1 MFMRMSQM
9 LFSTQREVPSEA
21 EAESHVLLLK
31 AGMIR
36 RLAAGVYALMPMGF
50 RVFKKIENI
59 IREEMDAAGAQELI
73 MSAFLPAEYYQQSG
87 RWDVFGTEM
96 IKFQDRNGRDFC
108 LGPTHEE
115 IFAFVLRQEMQSY
128 KAMPRTV
135 YQIQNKYRDERRPRF
150 GMIRCREFVM
160 KDAYSFDVDEAG
172 LDESYKKM
180 YDAYC
185 KVFDRCGLDY
195 VIVQADTGAMGGSGS
210 QEFMIKSD
218 IGDDTIVS
226 CPKCGYA
233 ANAELATCPDPA
245 PGTEEMREIVKVHTP
260 NVGTIADLVG
270 FFGLTADKFAK
281 TLLYQAD
288 GEIVAVMVRGDR
300 EINETKLKNYLK
312 CKTLELASASD
323 VREATNAEVGFAGPI
338 GLKVSRIIV
347 DKEVPQMRNFLIGA
361 NETDYHFNGVN
372 YGRDFT
378 ANAVADIRLI
388 EHGDPCPVCGAAA
401 DLDKTIEVG
410 HIFKLGT
417 KYSVAMDCMYLDQNA
432 KEKPCI
438 MGSYGIG
445 LNRTMQAIIEQS
457 HDADG
462 IIWPDSVA
470 PYSAIVVPVSAANEA
485 QMALA
490 EQIYA
495 KLNAA
500 GIETLLD
507 DRDERAGVKF
517 KDADLIG
524 IPHRINV
531 GRKAAEGMVEYKP
544 RRAEKAEEMTVD
556 EVVGCITEAV
566 KQANVKRF
574 G

>member
-1 MFMRMSQM
+1 MRMSQM

-21 EAESHVLLLK
+21 EADSHVLLLK

-36 RLAAGVYALMPMGF
+36 RLAAGVYALMPLGF
-50 RVFKKIENI
+50 KVFKKIENI

-96 IKFQDRNGRDFC
+96 IKFKDRNQRDFC

-115 IFAFVLRQEMQSY
+115 IFAHVLKPELQSY
-128 KAMPRTV
+128 KAMPKTL

-172 LDESYKKM
+172 LDVSYQKM

-185 KVFDRCGLDY
+185 KIFDRCGLKY
-195 VIVQADTGAMGGSGS
+195 VVVHADSGAMGGSGS

-218 IGDDTIVS
+218 IGDDTIAS
-226 CPKCGYA
+226 CPSCGYA
-233 ANAELATCPDPA
+233 ANAELAACPDA
-245 PGTEEMREIVKVHTP
+245 PQSAEEMGAVEKVHTP
-260 NVGTIADLVG
+260 SVGTIDELVG
-270 FFGLTADKFAK
+270 FFKTTPDKFAK
-281 TLLYQAD
+281 TLLYNAD
-288 GEIVAVMVRGDR
+288 GKIIAAMVRGDR
-300 EINETKLKNYLK
+300 ELNETKLKNYLG
-312 CKTLELASASD
+312 CANLDLASYDD
-323 VREATNAEVGFAGPI
+323 VRKATGAEVGFAGPVGI
-338 GLKVSRIIV
+338 DADRLIV
-347 DKEVPQMRNFLIGA
+347 DKEIPRMRNFLVGA
-361 NETDYHFNGVN
+361 NQTDYHYTGVN
-372 YGRDFT
+372 YERDFVS
-378 ANAVADIRLI
+378 ADVCDIRLI
-388 EHGDPCPVCGAAA
+388 ESGDPCPVCGAKAELA
-401 DLDKTIEVG
+401 KTIEVG

-417 KYSVAMDCMYLDQNA
+417 KYSVAMDCMFLDQEA
-432 KEKPCI
+432 KQKPCI

-457 HDADG
+457 HDDDG

-470 PYSAIVVPVSAANEA
+470 PYNAIVVPVSAANET

-490 EQIYA
+490 EQIYE
-495 KLNAA
+495 KLKAA
-500 GIETLLD
+500 GIETMLD

-531 GRKAAEGMVEYKP
+531 GRRAAEGVVEYKLRCEKAAEEL
-544 RRAEKAEEMTVD
+544 TVD
-556 EVVGCITEAV
+556 EAV
-566 KQANVKRF
+566 QRIVKAVR

>member
-1 MFMRMSQM
+1 MRMSQL

-36 RLAAGVYALMPMGF
+36 RLAAGVYALMPLGF

-59 IREEMDAAGAQELI
+59 IREEMDAAGAQELV

-96 IKFQDRNGRDFC
+96 VKFKDRNGRDFC

-115 IFAFVLRQEMQSY
+115 IFAHVLRQELQSY

-135 YQIQNKYRDERRPRF
+135 YQIQTKYRDERRPRF

-172 LDESYKKM
+172 LDESYDKM

-185 KVFDRCGLDY
+185 KIFDRCGLDY
-195 VIVQADTGAMGGSGS
+195 VVVQADTGAMGGSGS
-210 QEFMIKSD
+210 QEFMVKSD
-218 IGDDTIVS
+218 IGDDTIIS
-226 CPKCGYA
+226 CPTCGYA
-233 ANAELATCPDPA
+233 ANAELAACPDPA
-245 PGTEEMREIVKVHTP
+245 VTAEEEMKAVEKVHTP
-260 NVGTIADLVG
+260 NVGTIAELVG
-270 FFGLTADKFAK
+270 FFGLTAEKFAK
-281 TLLYQAD
+281 TLLYVAD
-288 GEIVAVMVRGDR
+288 GEIVAAMIRGDR
-300 EINETKLKNYLK
+300 EINETKLKNFLK
-312 CKTLELASASD
+312 CTNLDLASPAD
-323 VREATNAEVGFAGPI
+323 VREATGAEVGFAGPI
-338 GLKVSRIIV
+338 GLKKVKRIIA
-347 DKEVPQMRNFLIGA
+347 DKEVPLMRNFLVGA
-361 NETDYHFNGVN
+361 NETDYHFININ

-378 ANAVADIRLI
+378 ADDVADIRLI

-401 DLDKTIEVG
+401 ELAKTIEVG

-417 KYSVAMDCMYLDQNA
+417 KYSVAMGCMYLDQDA
-432 KEKPCI
+432 QQKPCV

-457 HDADG
+457 QDEDG

-470 PYSAIVVPVSAANEA
+470 PYSAIVVPVSIANDA
-485 QMALA
+485 QRELA
-490 EQIYA
+490 EQVYQ
-495 KLNAA
+495 KLCEA
-500 GIETLLD
+500 GIETLID

-531 GRKAAEGMVEYKP
+531 GRQAAEGVVEYKQ
-544 RRAEKAEEMTVD
+544 RRAGKAEELTVD
-556 EVVGCITEAV
+556 EAIQRIVEAV
-566 KQANVKRF
+566 KKANVKRF

>member
-1 MFMRMSQM
+1 MRMSEM
-9 LFSTQREVPSEA
+9 LFSTQREAPSEA

-36 RLAAGVYALMPMGF
+36 RLAAGVYALMPLGL

-96 IKFQDRNGRDFC
+96 IKFKDRNGRDFC

-115 IFAFVLRQEMQSY
+115 IFAEILKPEMQSY
-128 KAMPRTV
+128 KAMPKTL
-135 YQIQNKYRDERRPRF
+135 YQIQTKYRDERRPRF

-160 KDAYSFDVDEAG
+160 KDAYSFDTDEAG
-172 LDESYKKM
+172 LDGSYKKM

-185 KVFDRCGLDY
+185 RIFDRCGLDY
-195 VIVQADTGAMGGSGS
+195 VVVHADTGAMGGSGS
-210 QEFMIKSD
+210 QEFMIKSE
-218 IGDDTIVS
+218 IGDDRIAV

-233 ANAELATCPDPA
+233 ANAELAPCPAAVPFDGKQEPI
-245 PGTEEMREIVKVHTP
+245 EKMHTP
-260 NVGTIADLVG
+260 SAGTIEELTG
-270 FFGLTADKFAK
+270 FFGSGPEKFAK
-281 TLLYQAD
+281 TLLYVAD
-288 GEIVAVMVRGDR
+288 GKVVAAMVRGDR
-300 EINETKLKNYLK
+300 ELNETKLKNYLK
-312 CKTLELASASD
+312 CVNLELAGPETVMA
-323 VREATNAEVGFAGPI
+323 ATGANVGFAGPI
-338 GLKVSRIIV
+338 GLKADRMIV
-347 DKEVPQMRNFLIGA
+347 DKEIPGMGNFLVGA
-361 NETDYHFNGVN
+361 NETDYHYKNVN

-378 ANAVADIRLI
+378 SSEVVDLRTVVDGDLCPKCGARLRLANA
-388 EHGDPCPVCGAAA
+388 
-401 DLDKTIEVG
+401 IEVG

-417 KYSVAMDCMYLDQNA
+417 KYSIAMGCTYLDQEG
-432 KEKPCI
+432 KEKPCV

-457 HDADG
+457 NDKDG

-470 PYSAIVVPVSAANEA
+470 PYNAIVIPVSSGNEQQA
-485 QMALA
+485 ALA

-495 KLNAA
+495 KLKEA
-500 GIETLLD
+500 GIDTLLD

-524 IPHRINV
+524 LPHRITV
-531 GRKAAEGMVEYKP
+531 GRRAAEGIVEYKE
-544 RRAEKAEEMTVD
+544 RNSQEAAEMSAD
-556 EVVGCITEAV
+556 EAV
-566 KQANVKRF
+566 NKVAGAVRKI

>member
-1 MFMRMSQM
+1 M
-9 LFSTQREVPSEA
+9 LFSTQREAPSEA

-36 RLAAGVYALMPMGF
+36 RLAAGVYALMPLGF

-96 IKFQDRNGRDFC
+96 VKFHDRNGRDFC

-115 IFAFVLRQEMQSY
+115 IFAHVLRQEMQSY

-172 LDESYKKM
+172 LDESYNKM

-195 VIVQADTGAMGGSGS
+195 VIVHADTGAMGGSGS

-233 ANAELATCPDPA
+233 ANAELAACPDPT
-245 PGTEEMREIVKVHTP
+245 PGTEAFKDVEKVHTP
-260 NVGTIADLVG
+260 NVGTIDELVG
-270 FFGLTADKFAK
+270 FFNATADRFAK
-281 TLLYQAD
+281 TLLYLAD
-288 GEIVAVMVRGDR
+288 GEIVAAMVRGDR
-300 EINETKLKNYLK
+300 ELNETKLKNHLK
-312 CKTLELASASD
+312 CANLDLASAAD

-338 GLKVSRIIV
+338 GLKAKRIIA
-347 DKEVPQMRNFLIGA
+347 DKEVPEMHNFLVGA
-361 NETDYHFNGVN
+361 NETDYHFIGVN

-378 ANAVADIRLI
+378 AVDVADIRLI
-388 EHGDPCPVCGAAA
+388 ENGDPCPVCGAAA

-432 KEKPCI
+432 KQKPCI

-457 HDADG
+457 HDDDG
-462 IIWPDSVA
+462 IIWPDNVA
-470 PYSAIVVPVSAANEA
+470 PYSAIVVPVSAVNEV

-490 EQIYA
+490 ENIYA
-495 KLNAA
+495 RLCEA
-500 GIETLLD
+500 GIETLID

-531 GRKAAEGMVEYKP
+531 GRRAAEGVVEYKQ
-544 RRAEKAEEMTVD
+544 RCADKAEELTVD
-556 EVVGCITEAV
+556 EAIERIAKAV
-566 KQANVKRF
+566 KKANVKRF

>member
-1 MFMRMSQM
+1 MRLSQM

-21 EAESHVLLLK
+21 EVESHVLLLK

-36 RLAAGVYALMPMGF
+36 RLAAGVYALMPLGF
-50 RVFKKIENI
+50 KVFKKIENI

-96 IKFQDRNGRDFC
+96 IKFKDRNDRDFC

-115 IFAFVLRQEMQSY
+115 IFAHVLKPEFQSY
-128 KAMPRTV
+128 KAMPKTI

-160 KDAYSFDVDEAG
+160 KDAYSFDIDEAG
-172 LDESYKKM
+172 LDLSYQKM

-185 KVFDRCGLDY
+185 KIFDRCGLNY
-195 VIVQADTGAMGGSGS
+195 VVVHADSGAMGGSGS

-226 CPKCGYA
+226 CESCGYA
-233 ANAELATCPDPA
+233 ANAEKAACPEPVES
-245 PGTEEMREIVKVHTP
+245 TEEMVAVQKVHTP
-260 NVGTIADLVG
+260 NAGTIEELVG
-270 FFGLTADKFAK
+270 FFNTTADKFVK
-281 TLLYQAD
+281 TLLYSAD
-288 GEIVAVMVRGDR
+288 GKIVAAMVRGDR
-300 EINETKLKNYLK
+300 ELNETKLKNYLK
-312 CKTLELASASD
+312 CAHLDLASYD
-323 VREATNAEVGFAGPI
+323 EVRKATGAEVGFAGPI
-338 GLKVSRIIV
+338 GLDVDRLIV
-347 DKEVPQMRNFLIGA
+347 DKEIPAMRNFLVGA
-361 NETDYHFNGVN
+361 NQTDYHFSGVN
-372 YGRDFT
+372 YDRDFIS
-378 ANAVADIRLI
+378 ADVCDIRLI
-388 EHGDPCPVCGAAA
+388 ESGDPCPVCGAQAHLA
-401 DLDKTIEVG
+401 KTIEVG

-417 KYSVAMDCMYLDQNA
+417 KYSVAMECLYLDQEA
-432 KEKPCI
+432 KQKPCI

-457 HDADG
+457 HDDDG

-470 PYSAIVVPVSAANEA
+470 PYNAIVVPVSAANEA

-490 EQIYA
+490 EQIYEQLKA
-495 KLNAA
+495 Q
-500 GIETLLD
+500 GIDTLLD

-517 KDADLIG
+517 KDADLLG

-531 GRKAAEGMVEYKP
+531 GRRAAEGIVEYKP
-544 RRAEKAEEMTVD
+544 RREKEAKELTAD
-556 EVVGCITEAV
+556 EAV
-566 KQANVKRF
+566 KLIVETVK

>member
-1 MFMRMSQM
+1 MRMSQM

-36 RLAAGVYALMPMGF
+36 RLAAGVYALMPLGF
-50 RVFKKIENI
+50 KVFKKIENI

-96 IKFQDRNGRDFC
+96 IKFKDRNQRDFC

-115 IFAFVLRQEMQSY
+115 IFAHVLKPELQSY
-128 KAMPRTV
+128 KSMPKTI

-172 LDESYKKM
+172 LDVSYQKM

-185 KVFDRCGLDY
+185 KVFDRCGLKY
-195 VIVQADTGAMGGSGS
+195 VVVHADSGAMGGTGS
-210 QEFMIKSD
+210 QEFMIISD
-218 IGDDTIVS
+218 IGDDTIAS
-226 CPKCGYA
+226 CPSCGYA
-233 ANAELATCPDPA
+233 ANAELAACPDA
-245 PGTEEMREIVKVHTP
+245 AESTEEMAAVEKVHTP
-260 NVGTIADLVG
+260 NVGTIDELVG
-270 FFGLTADKFAK
+270 FFKTTPDKFVK
-281 TLLYQAD
+281 TLLYIAD
-288 GEIVAVMVRGDR
+288 GKIIAAMVRGDR
-300 EINETKLKNYLK
+300 ELNETKLKNYLK
-312 CKTLELASASD
+312 CANLDLASYDD
-323 VREATNAEVGFAGPI
+323 VRKATGAQVGFAGPI
-338 GLKVSRIIV
+338 GIDADRLIV
-347 DKEVPQMRNFLIGA
+347 DKEIPKLRNFLVGA
-361 NETDYHFNGVN
+361 NQTDYHYMGVN
-372 YGRDFT
+372 YERDFVS
-378 ANAVADIRLI
+378 ADVCDIRLI
-388 EHGDPCPVCGAAA
+388 ESGDPCPVCGAKAELA
-401 DLDKTIEVG
+401 KTIEVG
-410 HIFKLGT
+410 HIFKLGI
-417 KYSVAMDCMYLDQNA
+417 KYSVAMDCMFLDQEA
-432 KEKPCI
+432 KQKPCI

-457 HDADG
+457 HDDDG

-470 PYSAIVVPVSAANEA
+470 PYNAIVVPVSAANEA

-490 EQIYA
+490 EQIYEQL
-495 KLNAA
+495 KAA
-500 GIETLLD
+500 GIETMLD

-517 KDADLIG
+517 KDADLLG

-531 GRKAAEGMVEYKP
+531 GRRAAEGVVEYKQRREKAAEEL
-544 RRAEKAEEMTVD
+544 TVD
-556 EVVGCITEAV
+556 EAV
-566 KQANVKRF
+566 KRIIKAVK

>member
-1 MFMRMSQM
+1 MRMSQM

-36 RLAAGVYALMPMGF
+36 RLAAGVYALMPLGLK
-50 RVFKKIENI
+50 VFKKIENI

-96 IKFQDRNGRDFC
+96 IKFKDRNQRDFC

-115 IFAFVLRQEMQSY
+115 IFAHVLKPELQSY
-128 KAMPRTV
+128 KSMPKTI

-172 LDESYKKM
+172 LDVSYQKM

-185 KVFDRCGLDY
+185 KVFDRCGLKY
-195 VIVQADTGAMGGSGS
+195 VVVHADSGAMGGTGS
-210 QEFMIKSD
+210 QEFMIISD
-218 IGDDTIVS
+218 IGDDTIAS
-226 CPKCGYA
+226 CPSCGYA
-233 ANAELATCPDPA
+233 ANAELAACPDA
-245 PGTEEMREIVKVHTP
+245 AESTEEMAAVEKVHTP
-260 NVGTIADLVG
+260 NVGTIDELVG
-270 FFGLTADKFAK
+270 FFKTTPDKFVK
-281 TLLYQAD
+281 TLLYNAD
-288 GEIVAVMVRGDR
+288 GKIIAAMVRGDR
-300 EINETKLKNYLK
+300 ELNETKLKNYLK
-312 CKTLELASASD
+312 CANLDLASYDD
-323 VREATNAEVGFAGPI
+323 VRKATGAEVGFAGPI
-338 GLKVSRIIV
+338 GIDADRLIV
-347 DKEVPQMRNFLIGA
+347 DKEIPKLRNFLVGA
-361 NETDYHFNGVN
+361 NQTDYHYMGVN
-372 YGRDFT
+372 YERDFVS
-378 ANAVADIRLI
+378 ADVCDIRLI
-388 EHGDPCPVCGAAA
+388 ESGDPCPVCGAKAELA
-401 DLDKTIEVG
+401 KTIEVG

-417 KYSVAMDCMYLDQNA
+417 KYSVAMDCMFLDQEA
-432 KEKPCI
+432 KQKPCI

-457 HDADG
+457 HDDDG

-470 PYSAIVVPVSAANEA
+470 PYNAIVVPVSAANEA

-490 EQIYA
+490 EQIYEQL
-495 KLNAA
+495 KAA
-500 GIETLLD
+500 GIETILD

-517 KDADLIG
+517 KDADLLG
-524 IPHRINV
+524 IPHRVNV
-531 GRKAAEGMVEYKP
+531 GRRAAEGVVEYKQRREKAAEELS
-544 RRAEKAEEMTVD
+544 VD
-556 EVVGCITEAV
+556 EAV
-566 KQANVKRF
+566 KRIVKAVK

>member
-9 LFSTQREVPSEA
+9 LFSTQREAPSEA

-36 RLAAGVYALMPMGF
+36 RLAAGVYALMPLGF

-115 IFAFVLRQEMQSY
+115 IFAHVLKPEMQSY

-195 VIVQADTGAMGGSGS
+195 VIVHADTGAMGGSGS
-210 QEFMIKSD
+210 QEYMIKSD

-233 ANAELATCPDPA
+233 ANAELAACPDPA
-245 PGTEEMREIVKVHTP
+245 EGTEEMKAVEKVHTP
-260 NVGTIADLVG
+260 NVGTIAELVG

-281 TLLYQAD
+281 TLLYLAD
-288 GEIVAVMVRGDR
+288 GEIIAAMVRGDR
-300 EINETKLKNYLK
+300 ELNETKLKNYLK
-312 CKTLELASASD
+312 CKNLDLASASD

-338 GLKVSRIIV
+338 GLKVKRIIA
-347 DKEVPQMRNFLIGA
+347 DKEVLQMRNFLIGA
-361 NETDYHFNGVN
+361 NETDYHFVGIN

-378 ANAVADIRLI
+378 AHDVADIRLI
-388 EHGDPCPVCGAAA
+388 EHGDPCPKCGAAA
-401 DLDKTIEVG
+401 ELDKTIEVG

-417 KYSVAMDCMYLDQNA
+417 KYSVAMDCTYLDQNA
-432 KEKPCI
+432 QQKPCV

-457 HDADG
+457 HDGDG

-490 EQIYA
+490 EEIYA

-500 GIETLLD
+500 GIETLID

-531 GRKAAEGMVEYKP
+531 GRRAADGVVEYKQ
-544 RRAEKAEEMTVD
+544 RKAEKAEELTAD
-556 EVVGCITEAV
+556 EAVGRVVEAV
-566 KQANVKRF
+566 KKADVKRF

>member
-1 MFMRMSQM
+1 LFMRMSQM

-36 RLAAGVYALMPMGF
+36 RLAAGVYALMPLGF

-115 IFAFVLRQEMQSY
+115 IFAYVLRQEMQSY

-172 LDESYKKM
+172 LDESYNKM

-195 VIVQADTGAMGGSGS
+195 VIVHADTGAMGGSGS

-233 ANAELATCPDPA
+233 ANAELAACPDPA
-245 PGTEEMREIVKVHTP
+245 PGTEEMKAREKVHTP
-260 NVGTIADLVG
+260 NAGTIAELVG

-281 TLLYQAD
+281 TLLYLAD
-288 GEIVAVMVRGDR
+288 GEIIAAMIRGDR
-300 EINETKLKNYLK
+300 ELNETKLKNFLK
-312 CKTLELASASD
+312 CKSLELASASD

-338 GLKVSRIIV
+338 GLKAKRIIA
-347 DKEVPQMRNFLIGA
+347 DKEVTEMRNFLIGA
-361 NETDYHFNGVN
+361 NETDYHFANVN
-372 YGRDFT
+372 YGRDFKT
-378 ANAVADIRLI
+378 DDIGDIRLI

-401 DLDKTIEVG
+401 ELDKTIEVG

-417 KYSVAMDCMYLDQNA
+417 KYSVAMECLYLDQDA
-432 KEKPCI
+432 KQKPCV

-470 PYSAIVVPVSAANEA
+470 PYSAIVVPVSASNEA

-490 EQIYA
+490 EQIYTR
-495 KLNAA
+495 LNEA

-524 IPHRINV
+524 IPYRINV
-531 GRKAAEGMVEYKP
+531 GRRAADGVVEYKQ
-544 RRAEKAEEMTVD
+544 RRADKAEELTAD
-556 EVVGCITEAV
+556 EAIERIVEAV
-566 KQANVKRF
+566 KKANVKRF

>member
-1 MFMRMSQM
+1 MRMSEM

-36 RLAAGVYALMPMGF
+36 RLAAGVYALMPLGL

-96 IKFQDRNGRDFC
+96 IKFRDRNGRDFC

-115 IFAFVLRQEMQSY
+115 IFAYLLKPEMQSY
-128 KAMPRTV
+128 KAMPKTL
-135 YQIQNKYRDERRPRF
+135 YQIQTKYRDERRPRF

-160 KDAYSFDVDEAG
+160 KDAYSFDVDEKG

-185 KVFDRCGLDY
+185 RIFDRCGLKY
-195 VIVQADTGAMGGSGS
+195 VVVHADTGAMGGSGS
-210 QEFMIKSD
+210 QEFMVKSE
-218 IGDDTIVS
+218 IGDDRIAI
-226 CPKCGYA
+226 CPACGYA
-233 ANAELATCPDPA
+233 ANSELAPCPDAA
-245 PGTEEMREIVKVHTP
+245 PFDGAQEPIEKVYTP
-260 NVGTIADLVG
+260 NAGTIEELVG
-270 FFGLTADKFAK
+270 FFGYGPEKFAK
-281 TLLYQAD
+281 TLLYIAD
-288 GEIVAVMVRGDR
+288 GKVVAAMVRGDR
-300 EINETKLKNYLK
+300 ELNETKLKNYLG
-312 CKTLELASASD
+312 CLELELAGAED
-323 VREATNAEVGFAGPI
+323 VMKATNAQVGFAGPI
-338 GLKVSRIIV
+338 GLKADRIIV
-347 DKEVPQMRNFLIGA
+347 DKEIVGMGNFLVGA
-361 NETDYHFNGVN
+361 NETDYHYKNVN
-372 YGRDFT
+372 FGRDFT
-378 ANAVADIRLI
+378 SDEVVDIRTVVA
-388 EHGDPCPVCGAAA
+388 GDPCPECGEGLETANA
-401 DLDKTIEVG
+401 IEVG

-417 KYSVAMDCMYLDQNA
+417 KYSIAMDCKYLDQDG

-457 HDADG
+457 CDKDG

-470 PYSAIVVPVSAANEA
+470 PYNAIVIPVSSANE
-485 QMALA
+485 QQTALA
-490 EQIYA
+490 EEIYN
-495 KLNAA
+495 KLTKA
-500 GIETLLD
+500 GIETLID

-524 IPHRINV
+524 IPHRITV
-531 GRKAAEGMVEYKP
+531 GRRAAEGIVEYKQ
-544 RRAEKAEEMTVD
+544 RASASAEELSAN
-556 EVVGCITEAV
+556 EAV
-566 KQANVKRF
+566 GRIKMAVSKIKQR
-574 G
+574 